1 MNGAANRNA
10 RNSTSPPKPV
20 ISTSIPG
27 STINKIAVTRRP
39 RTRQLRQ
46 APSRAI
52 AGGQDHHPAA
62 GPDHHQLGAGGD
74 GGGLLQ
80 GLVGVGHR
88 LPEADDQL
96 HDVGHA
102 CSCGR
107 R

>member
-1 MNGAANRNA
+1 MNGAANRKA

-52 AGGQDHHPAA
+52 AVARITTPRPAQITTCWEPAA
-62 GPDHHQLGAGGD
+62 MVAVFSSVSLALATGWPRPTTSSMMLGI
-74 GGGLLQ
+74 
-80 GLVGVGHR
+80 V
-88 LPEADDQL
+88 
-96 HDVGHA
+96 
-102 CSCGR
+102 
-107 R
+107 